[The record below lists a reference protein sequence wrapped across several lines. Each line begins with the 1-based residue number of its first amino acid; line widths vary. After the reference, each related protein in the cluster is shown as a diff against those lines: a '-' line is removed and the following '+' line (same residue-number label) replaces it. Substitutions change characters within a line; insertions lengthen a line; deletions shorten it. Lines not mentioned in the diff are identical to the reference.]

1 VAAFAAAAVL
11 IATPAAAQFD
21 CGNAFYDDGT
31 AVEAYYFGGFM
42 AGDPDYM
49 YAVFFDLDDW
59 GFEPYEA
66 EITGLCA
73 GNLIDVGFGAAW
85 PNEIFVYADANGS
98 PDPDQMLA
106 HGTIHT
112 GTGLGQSV
120 VMFDEPVILPG
131 DFWLVSQ
138 GHPPFANSDFNM
150 EGDSAADSGHSFLSE
165 GGGFAGLQPSIDGD
179 WLLRAYLQPVE
190 RSYLTAGMAHAPG
203 ANDSQWRSKLAVLNA
218 TGAAATA
225 DGMGRPVEV
234 TLTYR
239 YGSEVATETI
249 TLAAGELRAWD
260 DVALELFGIADD
272 SAGSVQV
279 TADAPVVV
287 TARTYNM
294 GDVGTFG
301 QFLPGVEMN
310 ETMTSG
316 QTGVLSN
323 LSNTDRFRTNI
334 GFINLGEAQVQVRI
348 TLYDATGQM
357 LGTRNL
363 NIPPGAW
370 RQQNDI
376 FGAVGAGM
384 MDNAYAEA
392 EVVTNGGKVWGYASV
407 VDDPP
412 GDPTTIP
419 IAIK

>member
-1 VAAFAAAAVL
+1 
-11 IATPAAAQFD
+11 
-21 CGNAFYDDGT
+21 
-31 AVEAYYFGGFM
+31 
-42 AGDPDYM
+42 
-49 YAVFFDLDDW
+49 
-59 GFEPYEA
+59 
-66 EITGLCA
+66 
-73 GNLIDVGFGAAW
+73 
-85 PNEIFVYADANGS
+85 
-98 PDPDQMLA
+98 
-106 HGTIHT
+106 
-112 GTGLGQSV
+112 
-120 VMFDEPVILPG
+120 
-131 DFWLVSQ
+131 
-138 GHPPFANSDFNM
+138 
-150 EGDSAADSGHSFLSE
+150 
-165 GGGFAGLQPSIDGD
+165 
-179 WLLRAYLQPVE
+179 
-190 RSYLTAGMAHAPG
+190 
-203 ANDSQWRSKLAVLNA
+203 
-218 TGAAATA
+218 
-225 DGMGRPVEV
+225 
-234 TLTYR
+234 
-239 YGSEVATETI
+239 VATETI